1 MKRDYFEQLIREA
14 ITALPRHIREVL
26 DNVAFVVEQKPRR
39 KKAKEVGIR
48 MNETLLGLYEGIPR
62 IKRDSGYFGV
72 LPDKITI
79 FQNPLEELSDG
90 DEDKL
95 KKLVREV
102 VQHEIGHHLG
112 LDEEE
117 LRALEAKKIKQ
128 DTHLS

>member
-1 MKRDYFEQLIREA
+1 M
-14 ITALPRHIREVL
+14 ALPRHIREAL
-26 DNVAFVVEQKPRR
+26 NNVAFVVEQEPRR
-39 KKAKEVGIR
+39 KKEKEVGIR
-48 MNETLLGLYEGIPR
+48 VDETLLGFYEGIPR
-62 IKRDSGYFGV
+62 IKRGSGYFGV

-90 DEDKL
+90 DENKL

-117 LRALEAKKIKQ
+117 LRALEAKKIKK
-128 DTHLS
+128 